1 VSDEISLP
9 SDLAEAFKR
18 FFNTFKIFTALSKA
32 WNTELVTRG
41 LISIPGCKPA
51 LVYEIVMASSPVGYR
66 LEFRCDD
73 CRVVLPLPAFPYSSR
88 NKVEKLM
95 RRLNM
100 PLTAVKA
107 VSELPFV
114 WVDIYYLLDFYLTER
129 WKMNFGDSTLS
140 LRNLTIDSPDEVRIT
155 LMLDGANYSS
165 SFSFID
171 GKLVYRQSPMLGVSE
186 TMTNVVR
193 RLLEEEKN
201 SFMKFLDCATNI
213 LTSINNYLSIYILY

>member
-32 WNTELVTRG
+32 WNTELATRG
-41 LISIPGCKPA
+41 LISIPGCKPT
-51 LVYEIVMASSPVGYR
+51 LVYEIVMAPSPGSYR

-73 CRVVLPLPAFPYSSR
+73 CRVILSLPSFPYNSR
-88 NKVEKLM
+88 DKVEKLM

-100 PLTAVKA
+100 PLTVVKT

-155 LMLDGANYSS
+155 LMLDGLNYSS

-186 TMTNVVR
+186 TMTNIVR

-201 SFMKFLDCATNI
+201 SFMKFLTCSTKLLAD
-213 LTSINNYLSIYILY
+213 INNYLSIYMLY